1 MLSPWWS
8 PKWSRSSD
16 YFDIFIQ
23 KPSSRE
29 WDNAMIIRLHWLST
43 NRLQTGL
50 KSSKSVSQQS
60 GANRKGVE
68 HTSPKTKKVR
78 SLASNKLFDI
88 SQRSYFLLSLKIC
101 NIKETLRL
109 QKNGESWKDK
119 SFFLSSTL
127 KLFSIDF
134 LICHTLWKNQIRIRD
149 FSHLLFIIMNVN

>member
-1 MLSPWWS
+1 MESQVNV
-8 PKWSRSSD
+8 RSNNG
-16 YFDIFIQ
+16 FIDIFIQ
-23 KPSSRE
+23 RSNSRE
-29 WDNAMIIRLHWLST
+29 WDNSMIMRLRWQQIT
-43 NRLQTGL
+43 NWFESRR
-50 KSSKSVSQQS
+50 SVSQQR